1 MTSQRHAKRGFRLRR
16 CGCASWSRST
26 PPPNP
31 RRAPR
36 RKRRRSSHANR
47 RKDRTEEDKKPL
59 TKLAP
64 EFPLDLR
71 TKTNGSGGAGSG
83 LQVPGAGFRMAG
95 SFSHP
100 CPSVVEPVG
109 VGAGG
114 GWECGGVGVWVKGDA
129 GGSTKKNI
137 LAEVTVSQ

>member
-47 RKDRTEEDKKPL
+47 RKDRTEEDKKSL

-71 TKTNGSGGAGSG
+71 TKTQGPATAI
-83 LQVPGAGFRMAG
+83 LFFAQA
-95 SFSHP
+95 
-100 CPSVVEPVG
+100 PVG
-109 VGAGG
+109 CACVH
-114 GWECGGVGVWVKGDA
+114 
-129 GGSTKKNI
+129 TI
-137 LAEVTVSQ
+137 LAVPRANMHAPHPLCVDALVPV